1 MRLPL
6 PFVAS
11 LAGVVVCGA
20 VGGVAGWVIVASI
33 GLSGV
38 AGALL
43 AAVAG
48 MAIAVAAWVALT
60 AIAGRLTAKR

>member
-1 MRLPL
+1 MRPSLRFL
-6 PFVAS
+6 AS

-20 VGGVAGWVIVASI
+20 IGGVAGWVVVASI

-48 MAIAVAAWVALT
+48 MAIAVAAWITVT
-60 AIAGRLTAKR
+60 AIAGRLIQRR